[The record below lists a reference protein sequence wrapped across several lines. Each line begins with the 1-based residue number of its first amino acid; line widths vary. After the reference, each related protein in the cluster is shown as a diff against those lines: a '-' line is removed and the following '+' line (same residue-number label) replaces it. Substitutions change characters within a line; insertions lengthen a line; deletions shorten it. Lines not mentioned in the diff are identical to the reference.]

1 MGVAKPTLPSGTTA
15 SDLLLAALLE
25 SMPGDRA
32 YIGAGQYSAGDIRTK
47 YANQTVMLAE
57 LAANLT
63 DIGEL
68 AEKPTKA
75 DSKQDKLKTRN
86 YALPGK
92 RSTTMELSL
101 AGLSNLKKDYLESN
115 NFAGQEITIVLVSRT
130 NDRVVIYNGMR
141 WTADWSGET
150 DGLFSVVLSTEFSG
164 ATAGRVYVLK
174 VAPAA

>member
-1 MGVAKPTLPSGTTA
+1 MALTKPTLPSGTTA
-15 SDLLLAALLE
+15 SDLLLPALLDA
-25 SMPGDRA
+25 MPGDKA
-32 YIGAGQYSAGDIRTK
+32 YIGAGSYSSGDISTK
-47 YANQTVMLAE
+47 YADQTVMLAE

-92 RSTTMELSL
+92 RTTTMELSL
-101 AGLSNLKKDYLESN
+101 AGLSNLKKDFLESTG
-115 NFAGQEITIVLVSRT
+115 FVGQEITIVLVSRT